1 MSTVIRPEKVFDGE
15 TFLPSGIEVLI
26 DGGKI
31 REVGSGLVA
40 DDIVELPNCTL
51 TPGLID
57 CHVHLTI
64 DGINPLAQLT
74 EPFSL
79 QFYTA
84 ADTLR
89 RTLDLG
95 ITTVRDAAGADA
107 GIKRAIELG
116 LIEGPD
122 MRIAVNIL
130 SQTGG
135 HSDGVTPSGAV
146 HHLLPEHPGR
156 PAPVVDGVEEM
167 RKRVRELQ
175 RAGADVVKICTSG
188 GVSSVTDNP
197 HHAQF
202 SMDELEACVREA
214 KSGQTPVMAH
224 AQGKQGIINAI
235 RAGVRSIEHGVYAD
249 DECFQ
254 LMIEHDVWL
263 VPTLLAPVALNR
275 MIDAGA
281 SVADEVARKSREAG
295 IAHAAMIKQA
305 VKAGVK
311 IAMGTDAGLFKH
323 GINLEELQ
331 LMQRAGMSPEAVLHA
346 STQSAAQLLGF
357 DDRGAIRPGL
367 RADLAVFRGDL
378 TSFEGLSSRVAGV
391 YKSGRKVR

>member
-1 MSTVIRPEKVFDGE
+1 
-15 TFLPSGIEVLI
+15 
-26 DGGKI
+26 
-31 REVGSGLVA
+31 
-40 DDIVELPNCTL
+40 
-51 TPGLID
+51 
-57 CHVHLTI
+57 
-64 DGINPLAQLT
+64 
-74 EPFSL
+74 
-79 QFYTA
+79 
-84 ADTLR
+84 
-89 RTLDLG
+89 
-95 ITTVRDAAGADA
+95 
-107 GIKRAIELG
+107 
-116 LIEGPD
+116 
-122 MRIAVNIL
+122 
-130 SQTGG
+130 
-135 HSDGVTPSGAV
+135 
-146 HHLLPEHPGR
+146 
-156 PAPVVDGVEEM
+156 M

-224 AQGKQGIINAI
+224 AQGKQGIINAV

>member
-1 MSTVIRPEKVFDGE
+1 
-15 TFLPSGIEVLI
+15 
-26 DGGKI
+26 
-31 REVGSGLVA
+31 
-40 DDIVELPNCTL
+40 
-51 TPGLID
+51 
-57 CHVHLTI
+57 
-64 DGINPLAQLT
+64 
-74 EPFSL
+74 
-79 QFYTA
+79 
-84 ADTLR
+84 
-89 RTLDLG
+89 
-95 ITTVRDAAGADA
+95 
-107 GIKRAIELG
+107 
-116 LIEGPD
+116 
-122 MRIAVNIL
+122 
-130 SQTGG
+130 
-135 HSDGVTPSGAV
+135 
-146 HHLLPEHPGR
+146 
-156 PAPVVDGVEEM
+156 
-167 RKRVRELQ
+167 
-175 RAGADVVKICTSG
+175 
-188 GVSSVTDNP
+188 
-197 HHAQF
+197 
-202 SMDELEACVREA
+202 
-214 KSGQTPVMAH
+214 
-224 AQGKQGIINAI
+224 
-235 RAGVRSIEHGVYAD
+235 
-249 DECFQ
+249 
-254 LMIEHDVWL
+254 MIEHDVWL

>member
-15 TFLPSGIEVLI
+15 TFLPSGTEVLI
-26 DGGKI
+26 DGGQI
-31 REVGSGLVA
+31 REVGPGLVA

-116 LIEGPD
+116 LVEGPD

-156 PAPVVDGVEEM
+156 PGPVVDGVEEM

-254 LMIEHDVWL
+254 LMIEHNVWL